1 MGIKIDRR
9 RPGMLLNL
17 LSKRV
22 QSLTAEPQVSFN
34 PNRAESAWHFFFAG
48 WVARREKTPAILLK
62 SKPFGKL
69 DFLPGVAPQ

>member
-1 MGIKIDRR
+1 
-9 RPGMLLNL
+9 MLLNL

-48 WVARREKTPAILLK
+48 WVARREKTPAILLNQGRLANLT
-62 SKPFGKL
+62 F
-69 DFLPGVAPQ
+69 FLA